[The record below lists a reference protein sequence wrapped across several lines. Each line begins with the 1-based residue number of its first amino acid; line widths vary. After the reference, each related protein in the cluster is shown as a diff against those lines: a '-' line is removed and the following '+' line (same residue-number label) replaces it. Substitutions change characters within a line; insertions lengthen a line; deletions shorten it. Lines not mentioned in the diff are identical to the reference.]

1 VTKRD
6 HDMDALADA
15 IVDAQADRSMT
26 LHDHARRLLGRAIL
40 KAAPFALFAA
50 AAGFLLARTGVDLGW
65 LLMVM
70 FYGSPVLA
78 AAVVVFVVHA
88 WRQNSTTPIYGT
100 GQGVGQAEPG
110 QVADRAGQ
118 VADRAGQVASEVG
131 QPAEAGQVAEV
142 AKPALPTIVTVTVL
156 PAPVAELPAAPTR
169 PGRGDNVYPLPVTRP
184 EEDIA

>member
-1 VTKRD
+1 VSRRD

-50 AAGFLLARTGVDLGW
+50 AAGFLLARAGVDLGG

-78 AAVVVFVVHA
+78 AAVVGFVAHA

-100 GQGVGQAEPG
+100 GQGVGQAEP
-110 QVADRAGQ
+110 GQ